1 MKKVLFTN
9 PVLKMPR
16 KKKKP
21 TLKDVFFLKGTHK
34 MSDGTVMSG
43 KTHSKNSRVVKKA
56 PASKGRKAKRN
67 RKSKY

>member
-1 MKKVLFTN
+1 MVKFCHRFSKSIYMKKLLYTN
-9 PVLKMPR
+9 PVLKTPR

-21 TLKDVFFLKGTHK
+21 TLKDVFFLK
-34 MSDGTVMSG
+34 V
-43 KTHSKNSRVVKKA
+43 KA

>member
-21 TLKDVFFLKGTHK
+21 TLKDVFFLK
-34 MSDGTVMSG
+34 SD
-43 KTHSKNSRVVKKA
+43 KK
-56 PASKGRKAKRN
+56 KKRN

>member
-21 TLKDVFFLKGTHK
+21 TLKDVFFLK
-34 MSDGTVMSG
+34 V
-43 KTHSKNSRVVKKA
+43 KA